1 LTPTVL
7 ITGARAPV
15 AQDLARACR
24 AAGYR
29 VHLTDSSPSYA
40 ARTLRPRFPVHRL
53 PPPAQ
58 AFDAFREAMRA
69 LIDQIEVSHVLPT
82 CEEVFWLAEAA
93 ARDGYT
99 ARLFAP
105 DVPLLRT
112 LHSKYTFAR
121 FAAALGI
128 AVPETEIRHGP
139 IAPESLPFALD
150 ACVLK
155 PEYSRFA
162 THTLVAPT
170 RAQLARIHPH
180 AGCGWVVQ
188 RRVQGEELC
197 SWAALHRGEVTA
209 FAAYRPRW
217 RHGRAAAFQ
226 LEAAAAP
233 QARAMTACIGAAT
246 GMTGHLS
253 LDLIVDEK
261 GVMRPIECN
270 PRAVSGL
277 HLFDAGAE
285 MARAI
290 IEARPCA
297 EPSPGLLRHMAPAMA
312 LLGMPAA
319 LTSGR
324 LSAFLK
330 DWRASS
336 DVINRERQV
345 RMPLA
350 CLADAAGFAVHAVRA
365 RRSPAGATT
374 ADIEWNGEPFA

>member
-1 LTPTVL
+1 
-7 ITGARAPV
+7 
-15 AQDLARACR
+15 
-24 AAGYR
+24 
-29 VHLTDSSPSYA
+29 
-40 ARTLRPRFPVHRL
+40 
-53 PPPAQ
+53 
-58 AFDAFREAMRA
+58 
-69 LIDQIEVSHVLPT
+69 
-82 CEEVFWLAEAA
+82 
-93 ARDGYT
+93 
-99 ARLFAP
+99 
-105 DVPLLRT
+105 
-112 LHSKYTFAR
+112 
-121 FAAALGI
+121 
-128 AVPETEIRHGP
+128 
-139 IAPESLPFALD
+139 
-150 ACVLK
+150 
-155 PEYSRFA
+155 
-162 THTLVAPT
+162 
-170 RAQLARIHPH
+170 
-180 AGCGWVVQ
+180 
-188 RRVQGEELC
+188 
-197 SWAALHRGEVTA
+197 
-209 FAAYRPRW
+209 
-217 RHGRAAAFQ
+217 
-226 LEAAAAP
+226 
-233 QARAMTACIGAAT
+233 
-246 GMTGHLS
+246 MTGHLS